1 MDQLNLYFAGNPAR
15 PVDEEF
21 DLMVESWTLTLQDAV
36 PEYRLPEVFVH
47 VRRNRVNTFVLDV
60 SEICGAWQQMK
71 AAERALRPTQKPTY
85 ATEVCK
91 DCNGTGTKLVKR
103 MDRELGREYVYGE
116 ACNHQ

>member
-1 MDQLNLYFAGNPAR
+1 
-15 PVDEEF
+15 
-21 DLMVESWTLTLQDAV
+21 
-36 PEYRLPEVFVH
+36 VFVH
-47 VRRNRVNTFVLDV
+47 VRRNRTTNFQVDV
-60 SEICGAWQQMK
+60 SEICAAWRQMK
-71 AAERALRPTQKPTY
+71 EAERALRPTQKPTY